1 MAIQFDV
8 KGGSLAA
15 SGSIFAGR
23 TRVKGF
29 IVSPGSAGAGSV
41 VLQDGATTVITVPT
55 LANTASF
62 SVLIPGD
69 GIVFGSNVY
78 ATLANA
84 SVTVFYG

>member
-15 SGSIFAGR
+15 SGAIFEGR
-23 TRVKGF
+23 TRVKGI
-29 IVSPGSAGAGSV
+29 IVNPGSGAGSV
-41 VLQDGATTVITVPT
+41 VLQDGATTILTIPT
-55 LANTASF
+55 TSGSAGFGVT
-62 SVLIPGD
+62 IPGD

>member
-15 SGSIFAGR
+15 SGAIFEGR

-29 IVSPGSAGAGSV
+29 IVNPGTGAGSV
-41 VLQDGATTVITVPT
+41 VLKDGTTTILTIPT
-55 LANTASF
+55 TSGSAGFGVT
-62 SVLIPGD
+62 IPGD

>member
-8 KGGSLAA
+8 KGTSLAA
-15 SGSIFAGR
+15 SGEVFGGR

-29 IVSPGSAGAGSV
+29 IVNPGTGAGSV
-41 VLQDGATTVITVPT
+41 VLKDGATTIITVPT
-55 LANTASF
+55 VSGSAGFNVS
-62 SVLIPGD
+62 IPGD
-69 GIVFGSNVY
+69 GIVFSSNVY